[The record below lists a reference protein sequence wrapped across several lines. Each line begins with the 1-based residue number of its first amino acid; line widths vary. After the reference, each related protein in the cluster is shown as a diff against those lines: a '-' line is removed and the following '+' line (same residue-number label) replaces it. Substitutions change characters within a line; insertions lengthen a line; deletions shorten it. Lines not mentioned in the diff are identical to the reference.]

1 MLMTNDLNIWWGGC
15 VPSSILSFWW
25 VFK

>member
-1 MLMTNDLNIWWGGC
+1 MTNDLNIWWGGC